1 MARLEILQQPVAEF
15 YKDEGGK
22 SNWISTTVRLVGM
35 KPCKNPKP
43 CPVRAILLYEGGQ
56 QVEAHDQQIL
66 RLEVERKTGI
76 LLDWADST
84 APLLINFR
92 IEKVS
97 RRKDNQKFQLRVE
110 IDSTHSDYEE
120 FKHITAATTR
130 PICVLSKRKIPAHLR
145 TDPSALAALKSGR
158 KRPRSSSL
166 SSTSSSNHYHQS
178 DQKSDPRI
186 YSKLDQLVGVV
197 ESLQTIILQ
206 QENAISE
213 LVGSVQELKTE
224 VEALGGKPK
233 SSIDLS
239 ILTTAG
245 RRQKRNL
252 SAMSDGSILRPE
264 TPNFGIPVNSA
275 DITGMSPSGGPT
287 ASPLWGNDDR
297 SPRARGAPG
306 GVKRLKSEDMLF
318 NFGVPGGTNSPFAV
332 ERLGSPGTFLKNE

>member
-1 MARLEILQQPVAEF
+1 MNKLMRFL
-15 YKDEGGK
+15 
-22 SNWISTTVRLVGM
+22 
-35 KPCKNPKP
+35 KNNI
-43 CPVRAILLYEGGQ
+43 AI
-56 QVEAHDQQIL
+56 
-66 RLEVERKTGI
+66 GI
-76 LLDWADST
+76 LTLLVAT
-84 APLLINFR
+84 ASCSFINNDIDPGDKDKEELLIELVNHVLSRNHYSPADLTDKFSQDVFKNFVYELDPAKR
-92 IEKVS
+92 Y
-97 RRKDNQKFQLRVE
+97 FLA
-110 IDSTHSDYEE
+110 SDYEE